1 MAEPVAVL
9 RYEVSGILDKAKV
22 NVKPATDGAHMLQIV
37 SNKKTKVTFYYDD
50 ENEKR
55 QPSIDYQTGKQTGKE
70 RKVESIEVK
79 YQRLSLSSL
88 QAMHLKSYVSSR
100 LGTLICN

>member
-9 RYEVSGILDKAKV
+9 RYEVSGILDKDKV

-37 SNKKTKVTFYYDD
+37 SKYATKLTFYYD

-55 QPSIDYQTGKQTGKE
+55 
-70 RKVESIEVK
+70 
-79 YQRLSLSSL
+79 LWC
-88 QAMHLKSYVSSR
+88 
-100 LGTLICN
+100 TLFLDAYF